1 MDLLL
6 NDEFDYDYDLR
17 DLEDF
22 VLLTTTSVIDIQESE
37 RAQAEREVAEF
48 KEVDKLAMLMSPEAA
63 VQKELARLEEQRE
76 VAAPSLER
84 SMVAATM
91 ATVAKLRQGG
101 TYV

>member
-37 RAQAEREVAEF
+37 RAQAERAIAEF
-48 KEVDKLAMLMSPEAA
+48 VPLWTTFSKPAYL
-63 VQKELARLEEQRE
+63 
-76 VAAPSLER
+76 
-84 SMVAATM
+84 TM
-91 ATVAKLRQGG
+91 HCSDLS
-101 TYV
+101 